1 MNSSPASIITRLM
14 QAQKIHLPSQ
24 CPSYAICQVRKS
36 LPIPQANCYQKD
48 NSFKPLLSYF
58 HLAIQ
63 LKQQVSV
70 YILNKLHFT
79 MSNKMLATQI
89 LILNYCIIVLYIN
102 YLSVMQ
108 RLLNILFIERE
119 KEKACLC
126 AGGGGAHGQRNRT
139 GREKLQQKIRC

>member
-1 MNSSPASIITRLM
+1 
-14 QAQKIHLPSQ
+14 
-24 CPSYAICQVRKS
+24 
-36 LPIPQANCYQKD
+36 
-48 NSFKPLLSYF
+48 
-58 HLAIQ
+58 
-63 LKQQVSV
+63 
-70 YILNKLHFT
+70 

-126 AGGGGAHGQRNRT
+126 AGAGGAHGQRNRT
-139 GREKLQQKIRC
+139 GREKLQQKIWC